1 MSLTSYRAAPPRV
14 TSVNPEGLSRYQRKP
29 LRGLSRPRKPQSGLS
44 CVSSVNPKGLSRV
57 GILAVP
63 TKFQKRL
70 RFPSEATKAALAAY
84 CNTAWPYFGV

>member
-1 MSLTSYRAAPPRV
+1 MCF
-14 TSVNPEGLSRYQRKP
+14 QRKP
-29 LRGLSRPRKPQSGLS
+29 EGFIACGH
-44 CVSSVNPKGLSRV
+44 
-57 GILAVP
+57 LAVP